1 MKEEQKL
8 KLQNDWKQLNLDL
21 RKELNKEAE
30 LKAKIKLDREEFDKQ
45 YAEFKK
51 QQLEFDIQLG
61 LKSPKDMLNLLNKE
75 LSSIESSLSEKKIKV
90 ESFVSPPTLED
101 QAQIES
107 INKDIITLEQKRLA
121 KQKEIQ
127 TQEKSIYDEQVKII
141 KEQQEK
147 EQKAVEDK
155 YSKEE
160 ELLKKFNETWFSG
173 VQKRNE
179 SDKNDA
185 IQKISDD
192 EKKKLDELQ
201 KWQDMGVI
209 SKEEYERK
217 KTQIEEDA
225 RKEREKKE
233 DEFRRKQLRADSQR
247 QGLEVEL
254 QRRKDSETLNIQK
267 DALKKQLEL
276 LEEKANKFD
285 LYGRPIFDSQKEQEE
300 YDSLSKKLLETEK
313 LISERGDSLGLIV
326 TELQTTVTDSLS
338 NLFAGDP
345 EAVADSWRK
354 FFSQLAGMLQAKAS
368 ALFWI

>member
-1 MKEEQKL
+1 
-8 KLQNDWKQLNLDL
+8 
-21 RKELNKEAE
+21 
-30 LKAKIKLDREEFDKQ
+30 
-45 YAEFKK
+45 
-51 QQLEFDIQLG
+51 
-61 LKSPKDMLNLLNKE
+61 MLNLLNKE
-75 LSSIESSLSEKKIKV
+75 LSSIEIFLNEKKTKL
-90 ESFVSPPTLED
+90 ESFVSPPTLEE
-101 QAQIES
+101 QAQIEA
-107 INKDIITLEQKRLA
+107 INKDIIVFEQKRLA

-233 DEFRRKQLRADSQR
+233 DEFRKKQLKVDSQK
-247 QGLEVEL
+247 QGLDQEL
-254 QRRKDSETLNIQK
+254 QR
-267 DALKKQLEL
+267 KKERFGYSKNT
-276 LEEKANKFD
+276 KAR
-285 LYGRPIFDSQKEQEE
+285 YR
-300 YDSLSKKLLETEK
+300 
-313 LISERGDSLGLIV
+313 
-326 TELQTTVTDSLS
+326 
-338 NLFAGDP
+338 
-345 EAVADSWRK
+345 
-354 FFSQLAGMLQAKAS
+354 
-368 ALFWI
+368 